1 MFTFDISKYTI
12 LESIT
17 ENALDY
23 YRSLAACIVVI
34 LSLIS
39 NDTSAD
45 GEIPCFRSKISK
57 KETNSALFG
66 HFMLYNLPYCLF
78 CYSDEVDHLTHQCP
92 QQGPEHSLSLIFGLL
107 PN

>member
-1 MFTFDISKYTI
+1 MIYDKKWRDFEIDAKCLHLISKYTI

-23 YRSLAACIVVI
+23 YPSLAACIVVN
-34 LSLIS
+34 LSLIIK
-39 NDTSAD
+39 DTGAD
-45 GEIPCFRSKISK
+45 EEIPCFRISV

-78 CYSDEVDHLTHQCP
+78 CYSDEVDHLTHRCP
-92 QQGPEHSLSLIFGLL
+92 QQ
-107 PN
+107 